1 MAATTSFV
9 KSLLLLEGCR
19 PGGTEVGREEE
30 EMTTTVVVVVAANLI
45 CHECI

>member
-9 KSLLLLEGCR
+9 KSLLLEGCR

-30 EMTTTVVVVVAANLI
+30 ITTTLVAANLI